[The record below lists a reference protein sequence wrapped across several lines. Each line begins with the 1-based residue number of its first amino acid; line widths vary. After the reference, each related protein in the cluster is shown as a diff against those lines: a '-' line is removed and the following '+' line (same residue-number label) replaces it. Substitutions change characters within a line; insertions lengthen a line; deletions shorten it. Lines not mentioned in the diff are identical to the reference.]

1 MKRVFK
7 QKLQRSNRKTLK
19 RMHGLATRLKRQ
31 GKKYKDYMKAK
42 TKRATHKIKKYFITK
57 S

>member
-31 GKKYKDYMKAK
+31 GKKYKDYLKAK
-42 TKRATHKIKKYFITK
+42 TKRATHKINKYFITK